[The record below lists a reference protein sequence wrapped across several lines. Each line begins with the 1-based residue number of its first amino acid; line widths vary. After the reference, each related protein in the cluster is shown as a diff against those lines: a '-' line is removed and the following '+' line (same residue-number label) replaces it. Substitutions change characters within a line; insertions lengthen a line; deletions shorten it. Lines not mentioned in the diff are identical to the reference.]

1 MSRGEINSNRVFK
14 LSGLS
19 ETLVLEKLNDLATD
33 HHTSI
38 VCQTGPGEVRVIITI
53 QAENSAFAEKQLEIV
68 SLKVRESLDEYI
80 FACDE
85 EIIEESVGHLL
96 RQGSLTLATAE
107 SCTGGL
113 IAARITDLPGSS
125 DYFKGGVVA
134 YTNEIKQKFLGVPA
148 DVLEEFSAVSSET
161 ACAMAE
167 GIRTRA
173 ASDFG
178 LSVTGIAGP
187 SGDSP
192 GKPVGLVYIGFCTPE
207 GVTSNRYIFPG
218 NRNDVR
224 QGTANTALNILKR
237 YLEKQIL

>member
-1 MSRGEINSNRVFK
+1 MSRGEIARSRIFK
-14 LSGLS
+14 LSGLPD
-19 ETLVLEKLNDLATD
+19 TIVLEKLNSLATD
-33 HHTSI
+33 NHTSI
-38 VCQTGPGEVRVIITI
+38 VCQAGPGEVRVIITTR
-53 QAENSAFAEKQLEIV
+53 ADNSAFTEKQLETV
-68 SLKVRESLDEYI
+68 SIKVKETLDEYI
-80 FACDE
+80 FACDD
-85 EIIEESVGHLL
+85 EIIEEVVGRLL
-96 RQGSLTLATAE
+96 RQGGFTLATAE

-113 IAARITDLPGSS
+113 IAARITDVPGSS

-148 DVLEEFSAVSSET
+148 DVLEKFSAVSSET

-187 SGDSP
+187 GGDSP

-207 GVTSNRYIFPG
+207 GVTSYRYIFPG
-218 NRNDVR
+218 NRNEVR